1 MCVKVQLDFLK
12 LINLFCFW
20 LHWVFVAV
28 RELFL
33 DAGSDG
39 YYPAVVQALLIAE
52 ASFWSTI
59 SKVHGLL

>member
-12 LINLFCFW
+12 LINVFCFW

-39 YYPAVVQALLIAE
+39 YYPESIYL
-52 ASFWSTI
+52 TI
-59 SKVHGLL
+59 SEARKALCMRA